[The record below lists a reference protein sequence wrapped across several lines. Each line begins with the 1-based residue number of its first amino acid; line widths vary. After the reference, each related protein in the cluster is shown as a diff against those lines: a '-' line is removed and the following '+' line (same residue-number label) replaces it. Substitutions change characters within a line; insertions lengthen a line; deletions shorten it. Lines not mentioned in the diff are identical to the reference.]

1 MLTGGWQGRRTSG
14 VVRKQT
20 LPIDK
25 VLRIPFRRRQA
36 LERLG
41 LITLG
46 DLLRHL
52 PRRYED
58 RRHLK
63 TIRALQA
70 GECTTVWGRIL
81 AVRQRQ
87 SRTGKTLIEA
97 SLGDDTGEIQLVW
110 FQQPYLLEVL
120 KPGAAGYF
128 YGEVRLRRRLQM
140 LVPEFELE
148 EAEDE
153 ESEPSRSSEAAAPA
167 GSGASP
173 EETSVNLRRI
183 VPIYPCTQG
192 LTQRMLRRWMAA
204 ALRSG
209 VLDELEE
216 RPHGLLTGHGA
227 SLKEAYFSIHFPED
241 DRALKAARE
250 RLAFEEYF
258 WFASQLHLRRRRFR
272 AAAGKPLRAPP
283 DLDQKIRSVLPFQL
297 TGDQNR
303 ALEEIVRDLQG
314 EVPMYRLLEGD
325 VGTGKTAIALYALL
339 VAVRNGFQGALMA
352 PTEVLA
358 EQHHRHFLELLRQHP
373 ALKIELLTG
382 SIPPPEKGR
391 ILESLAA
398 GKTHIA
404 VGTHALIQEGV
415 RFKAL
420 GVAVIDEQHRFGVR
434 ERARLRQKGEAVHL
448 LVMSATPIP
457 RSLCLTAYG
466 DLDLSVLRER
476 PPGRTPVRTFLVPAA
491 KKSKALEFISREL
504 ARGRQAYFI
513 YPIIEESEALEVPAA
528 IEAHQRL
535 EKQFQPHRVGLL
547 HGRLSADEKDNCLR
561 QFRDHGFQILV
572 STVVVEVGIDVPNAT
587 VLFIEDASRF
597 GLAQLH
603 QLRGRVGRGDAPGYC
618 FVGLGKGGE
627 ETRRR
632 LEVFAQ
638 TEDGFRIAEEDLRL
652 RGPGDFLGVRQS
664 GWPHFRIGN
673 PLADLERFQSVQ
685 KLADRFWEEPVFAGE
700 ARRYLESHPELAD
713 PWPGGGGE
721 EDPARAAFD

>member
-1 MLTGGWQGRRTSG
+1 M
-14 VVRKQT
+14 RKQI
-20 LPIDK
+20 LPIDQA
-25 VLRIPFRRRQA
+25 LRIPFRRRQA

-41 LITLG
+41 LKTLG
-46 DLLRHL
+46 DLIRHL

-63 TIRALQA
+63 TIRALEV
-70 GECTTVWGRIL
+70 GERTTVWGRIL

-97 SLGDDTGEIQLVW
+97 CLGDDTGEIQLVW
-110 FQQPYLLEVL
+110 FQQAYLLEVL
-120 KPGAAGYF
+120 KPGATGYF
-128 YGEVRLRRRLQM
+128 YGEVKLRRRLQM
-140 LVPEFELE
+140 LAPEFELE

-153 ESEPSRSSEAAAPA
+153 ESEPAGRSETAAPS
-167 GSGASP
+167 GSGSP
-173 EETSVNLRRI
+173 PKETSVNLRRI
-183 VPIYPCTQG
+183 VPIYPATQG
-192 LTQRMLRRWMAA
+192 LSQRILRRWMAA
-204 ALRSG
+204 ALSSG

-216 RPHGLLTGHGA
+216 GPHALLAGRGA
-227 SLKEAYFSIHFPED
+227 TLKDAYQDVHFPED
-241 DRALKAARE
+241 GRALKEARE

-272 AAAGKPLRAPP
+272 AAGGRRLRAPA

-303 ALEEIVRDLQG
+303 VIEEIVQDLQG

-339 VAVRNGFQGALMA
+339 VAVRNGCQGALMA

-373 ALKIELLTG
+373 ALKIDLLTG
-382 SIPPPEKGR
+382 SIPPPEKSR
-391 ILESLAA
+391 ILENLAA

-457 RSLCLTAYG
+457 RSLCLTVYG
-466 DLDLSVLRER
+466 DLDLSILRER
-476 PPGRTPVRTFLVPAA
+476 PPGRAPVRTFLVPPA
-491 KKSKALEFISREL
+491 KKSRALEFISREL
-504 ARGRQAYFI
+504 DRGRQAYFI

-528 IEAHQRL
+528 TEAHQRL
-535 EKQFQPHRVGLL
+535 EQQFHPHRIGLL
-547 HGRLSADEKDNCLR
+547 HGRLSADEKENCLR
-561 QFRDHGFQILV
+561 QFRDHRFQILV
-572 STVVVEVGIDVPNAT
+572 STLVVEVGIDVPNAT

-603 QLRGRVGRGDAPGYC
+603 QLRGRVGRGDAPGTC
-618 FVGLGKGGE
+618 FVGLGKVSE

-632 LEVFAQ
+632 LEVLAQ

-685 KLADRFWEEPVFAGE
+685 KLAERFWEEPDFAGE
-700 ARRYLESHPELAD
+700 ARRYLERHPELAD
-713 PWPGGGGE
+713 PGVGDEE
-721 EDPARAAFD
+721 EDRALAALD